1 MDRKGTQLYIN
12 MYPFSPKL
20 SSHPGMMS
28 KTYLPFIIFQFNGS
42 WSTNLDL
49 EPKRGKGNSPQKAG
63 CVSVFTSQHNASG
76 QKAFLFAERI
86 YALLSVCLSV
96 PGFL

>member
-1 MDRKGTQLYIN
+1 MDREGTQVYIN
-12 MYPFSPKL
+12 VYPFSPKL

-42 WSTNLDL
+42 WSANFNL
-49 EPKRGKGNSPQKAG
+49 EPQRGKGNFPQKAG
-63 CVSVFTSQHNASG
+63 GVFAFTSQHNASR

-86 YALLSVCLSV
+86 
-96 PGFL
+96 